1 MHGEPARELGGGGPF
16 PPPTDLENEGTEAVP
31 PGPWFEPLDPG
42 NEDLGQTGKTVRRFG
57 GVACRVR
64 VSGRLDPGSRRRR
77 QRLFVAGLHGFFSPL
92 RRARTMRPGVRG
104 GGLRSPRSVGLRCH
118 GRVEQAES
126 GCAISAQDAG
136 QTADA
141 GEGRGNSR
149 SALGQPAAESQHR
162 SAQFPDFRRRA
173 ADLSVGPAQ
182 GPGASDDAPADPARC
197 VSDPNRDPRRFF
209 ALDRD
214 PVNPLASCGP
224 VLPDVSVGRSNAGA
238 DPADPE
244 PHAAEPR
251 ARFPDPGADGVEA
264 RWGLIER
271 VWGRRFGLGVFG
283 AQVENRQTEVTRLGG
298 GGTDCRRNPVVEF
311 KLSRCYRVSYARNV
325 TSVFLRSLGRWR
337 CRRAGAWG
345 DTRVG
350 GFEPGAIR
358 ESAGS
363 S

>member
-42 NEDLGQTGKTVRRFG
+42 NEDLGQTGKAVRIWDFPSTGHRFG
-57 GVACRVR
+57 GSACRVR
-64 VSGRLDPGSRRRR
+64 VSGRLDLGSRRRR
-77 QRLFVAGLHGFFSPL
+77 QRLFVAGLRGLFSPL
-92 RRARTMRPGVRG
+92 RRARTMRPAVRG
-104 GGLRSPRSVGLRCH
+104 VGLRSPRFVGLRCH
-118 GRVEQAES
+118 RRVQQAES
-126 GCAISAQDAG
+126 GYASSAQAAG

-141 GEGRGNSR
+141 GEGRGDSC

-182 GPGASDDAPADPARC
+182 GPGASDNAPADLASC

-214 PVNPLASCGP
+214 PVNPLASRWP
-224 VLPDVSVGRSNAGA
+224 VLSEVLVGRSEPVA

-244 PHAAEPR
+244 PDAAEPR
-251 ARFPDPGADGVEA
+251 PPFPHPGADGVEA
-264 RWGLIER
+264 RWGLIEG
-271 VWGRRFGLGVFG
+271 VWGRRFGLGVLG

-298 GGTDCRRNPVVEF
+298 GGADCRRNPVVEF
-311 KLSRCYRVSYARNV
+311 KLSRCDRVSYARNI
-325 TSVFLRSLGRWR
+325 TSVFLRSLGR
-337 CRRAGAWG
+337 
-345 DTRVG
+345 
-350 GFEPGAIR
+350 
-358 ESAGS
+358 
-363 S
+363 